1 MLSVQN
7 AVCGY
12 KVHRQ
17 PDKVVL
23 DNASLQVERGEV
35 LCILGANGVGKTTL
49 FKSILGAIPLLG
61 GRVLL
66 DGVDR
71 SGLSQREV
79 ARKIGYVPQSHT
91 PPFPFTVLQIVV
103 MGRVSHL
110 SYAQTPGKRDWEIA
124 YNALD
129 KLGIAHL
136 ADEVYTEISGGERQL
151 ALIARALTQEAE
163 LLIMDEPTSN
173 LDFGNQIKVL
183 RQICSLAESGI
194 GVVFTSHFPNH
205 AFLCASQVAVIKN
218 KQELLI
224 GGVDEIVTKDVLEEI
239 YGIEVELFTGQSS
252 KGVQVQ
258 SVVPYL

>member
-1 MLSVQN
+1 MLSVQK

-23 DNASLQVERGEV
+23 SDVSFQVGRGEV

-61 GRVLL
+61 GKVLL
-66 DGVDR
+66 DGKDR
-71 SGLSQREV
+71 KQFTKREI
-79 ARKIGYVPQSHT
+79 AGKIGYVPQSHT
-91 PPFPFTVLQIVV
+91 PPFPFTVAQIVV

-110 SYAQTPGKRDWEIA
+110 SYSQTPGKRDWQIA
-124 YNALD
+124 YNALEQM
-129 KLGIAHL
+129 GIAHL
-136 ADEVYTEISGGERQL
+136 SEQVYTEISGGERQL

-173 LDFGNQIKVL
+173 LDFGNQIRVL
-183 RQICSLAESGI
+183 RQIRSLAERGI
-194 GVVFTSHFPNH
+194 GVIFTSHFPNH
-205 AFLCASQVAVIKN
+205 AFLCASKVAVIKN
-218 KQELLI
+218 RQELLI
-224 GGVDEIVTKDVLEEI
+224 GDVEEIVTKEVLEEI
-239 YGIEVELFTGQSS
+239 YGIEVELYTGRSS

>member
-1 MLSVQN
+1 MLSVQQ

-12 KVHRQ
+12 KEHNR

-23 DNASLQVERGEV
+23 QDVSLQVERGKI

-61 GRVLL
+61 GEILL
-66 DGVDR
+66 DGVNRD
-71 SGLSQREV
+71 SFSKREI
-79 ARKIGYVPQSHT
+79 AQKIGYVPQSHT
-91 PPFPFTVLQIVV
+91 PPFPFTVAQIVV

-110 SYAQTPGKRDWEIA
+110 SYVQAPGKRDWEIA
-124 YNALD
+124 YQALEQ
-129 KLGIAHL
+129 LGIAHL
-136 ADEVYTEISGGERQL
+136 AEAIYTEISGGERQL

-183 RQICSLAESGI
+183 RQIRSLAEKGI

-218 KQELLI
+218 KQQLLI
-224 GGVDEIVTKDVLEEI
+224 GPVEEIVTKEVLEEI
-239 YGIEVELFTGQSS
+239 YGIEVELFTSQSS
-252 KGVQVQ
+252 KGQQVK